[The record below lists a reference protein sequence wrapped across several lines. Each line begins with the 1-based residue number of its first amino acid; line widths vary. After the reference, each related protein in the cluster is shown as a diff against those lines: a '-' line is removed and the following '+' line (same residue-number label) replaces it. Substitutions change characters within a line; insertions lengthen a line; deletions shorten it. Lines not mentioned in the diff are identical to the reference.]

1 MYSIIANSLRASIQV
16 NTSLILTIYL
26 LQENLKFFIELR
38 PVTLLAISLKTQSP
52 GFAVLFDQLDLP
64 LKSSLKK
71 KKEEGI
77 IALKLLPVGVEIQLS
92 KLFTGSHSS

>member
-38 PVTLLAISLKTQSP
+38 PVTLLATSLKTQSP

-64 LKSSLKK
+64 LKSSLK

-92 KLFTGSHSS
+92 KLFTGSHSSW